1 MKITFDVTIEELEKL
16 FREEPK
22 EKHQS
27 GRYPYGPDNIK
38 VWFNEG
44 CVWWTKDPQYNKM
57 YLQHQQQHL
66 NDLLR
71 SRGHL
76 YLNEVFDVL
85 GIPRTKFG
93 QVSGWVYEDRNSY
106 VDFGLNSESNKDFIN
121 GKTADALLDFNVD
134 RLIID
139 RI

>member
-1 MKITFDVTIEELEKL
+1 M
-16 FREEPK
+16 
-22 EKHQS
+22 
-27 GRYPYGPDNIK
+27 
-38 VWFNEG
+38 
-44 CVWWTKDPQYNKM
+44 
-57 YLQHQQQHL
+57 
-66 NDLLR
+66 
-71 SRGHL
+71 
-76 YLNEVFDVL
+76 NEVFDVL